1 MWLISLYGISS
12 WSQKLWKALTHRCLP
27 GCLPIWP
34 SQGLATTLHYNSR
47 EQTQGYWVGVGVG
60 CWVGCCSFK
69 SSDLLHIKFERQI
82 RLTWSGIWAELRLD
96 NQVGELSD
104 QYRGKKIRTA
114 LQTKMHDGHLWL
126 ICNFLHLQTRC
137 QFWLLQV
144 GGYFNAKYPGCF
156 INHTPFITIDRRQS
170 LDLFNLRENEE
181 QQSN

>member
-1 MWLISLYGISS
+1 MTSSGNFLFSHLTCFWVLGLLNEEISNFFYPQVEDALPRVLPIQMKYFYVRVGQIRGMQTTVILNHGKQWQWKLLMWLISLYGISS

-34 SQGLATTLHYNSR
+34 SQGLATTLHYNNR

-104 QYRGKKIRTA
+104 Q
-114 LQTKMHDGHLWL
+114 
-126 ICNFLHLQTRC
+126 
-137 QFWLLQV
+137 
-144 GGYFNAKYPGCF
+144 
-156 INHTPFITIDRRQS
+156 
-170 LDLFNLRENEE
+170 
-181 QQSN
+181 